1 MLLGLVLEAVTGRS
15 YYDVVAD
22 EVFAPAGM
30 TATDF
35 PALDGVEPG
44 LAIGYLRPEA
54 EGETWRTNIYA
65 TTARG
70 QPDGGA
76 VTTAADLVTFLDAFL
91 AGRLVG
97 ETWRDEML
105 RPRAWSA
112 DDEVHYGLTFQIHG
126 EGTRARIGH
135 SGGDPGVGADL
146 SWFPE
151 PRDPHGAAHER
162 AAGHL
167 RGRPRAGGAAA
178 PRPAVGPTPQ
188 AGAATTAAGSTG
200 TAPSRP
206 RSAKIWSRSSW
217 QNRTTTRG
225 CAAAIPATSAPSP
238 ASSASSASASDG

>member
-1 MLLGLVLEAVTGRS
+1 MA
-15 YYDVVAD
+15 
-22 EVFAPAGM
+22 
-30 TATDF
+30 
-35 PALDGVEPG
+35 PG

-146 SWFPE
+146 SWFPDLGIRTVLLTNA
-151 PRDPHGAAHER
+151 PPGIY
-162 AAGHL
+162 AGVL
-167 RGRPRAGGAAA
+167 ALEALLLPDQ
-178 PRPAVGPTPQ
+178 P
-188 AGAATTAAGSTG
+188 
-200 TAPSRP
+200 
-206 RSAKIWSRSSW
+206 
-217 QNRTTTRG
+217 
-225 CAAAIPATSAPSP
+225 
-238 ASSASSASASDG
+238 